1 MNFILSR
8 SAGIPHIVELISQ
21 MDSLNRLAFALTGVR
36 GQLDARAAVTLRQT
50 VLSDVRRID
59 THRNPGLRAGIN

>member
-1 MNFILSR
+1 
-8 SAGIPHIVELISQ
+8 